1 MGVKSRRPIY
11 SLKGKARTYFTLLEY
26 GPGMSSFRACR
37 FNSASRALQFS
48 HQTPL
53 SDPGELPLAEPGDPV
68 PKPGEPPSDPGE
80 PVPIP
85 GDMVP
90 GDPEKDPGEDVP
102 DPGEGVPV
110 ELGMEP
116 APSGAGRPPVRDSSY
131 AFRYH
136 VSGEKEADLVGDVSV
151 IYGTIEEYLEIIKT
165 SKTCDYNND
174 TTNTSSLI

>member
-1 MGVKSRRPIY
+1 
-11 SLKGKARTYFTLLEY
+11 
-26 GPGMSSFRACR
+26 MSSFRACR

-53 SDPGELPLAEPGDPV
+53 SDPGELPLAEPGDRV

-136 VSGEKEADLVGDVSV
+136 FSGEKEADLVGDVSV
-151 IYGTIEEYLEIIKT
+151 IYETIEEYI
-165 SKTCDYNND
+165 
-174 TTNTSSLI
+174 